1 MNLEEKSAG
10 QKNAELILEKLHLIR
25 KLKFR
30 IFNSMAVI
38 FYLSFHIFQKFKN
51 DFVAKSF
58 NIKQVLN
65 KKK

>member
-1 MNLEEKSAG
+1 MNLEEESAG

-38 FYLSFHIFQKFKN
+38 LYFLFHMFQVIHN
-51 DFVAKSF
+51 
-58 NIKQVLN
+58 L
-65 KKK
+65 